1 MAIKVTWEKGYG
13 RLPRM
18 QWSLEDPALETF
30 ARFGVV
36 HELTAGEDV
45 FEQGRH
51 SDALYLVLEGEV
63 AILKDG
69 QEIARLGKSISFGEM
84 GLLLGRPR
92 GAAARAIVDSR
103 ILELCQGDIDQMLE
117 QEPRWAAWLYRVL
130 AECLAEYLA
139 LAAEE
144 GA

>member
-18 QWSLEDPALETF
+18 QWSLEEPALE
-30 ARFGVV
+30 AYQRFGVV

-63 AILKDG
+63 ALLKDG
-69 QEIARLGKSISFGEM
+69 AEIARLGKNISFGEM

-92 GAAARAIVDSR
+92 GAAARAFCDSR
-103 ILELCQGDIDQMLE
+103 VLELAQTDINQMLE
-117 QEPRWAAWLYRVL
+117 DEPIWAARLYRVL

-139 LAAEE
+139 LAVED
-144 GA
+144 

>member
-18 QWSLEDPALETF
+18 QWSLEDPALE
-30 ARFGVV
+30 AYQRFGVV
-36 HELTAGEDV
+36 HELTEGEDV

-63 AILKDG
+63 ALLKDG
-69 QEIARLGKSISFGEM
+69 AEIARLGKSISFGEM

-92 GAAARAIVDSR
+92 GAAARAFTDSR
-103 ILELCQGDIDQMLE
+103 VLELAQSDIDQMLE
-117 QEPRWAAWLYRVL
+117 DEPIWAARLYRVL

-144 GA
+144 

>member
-1 MAIKVTWEKGYG
+1 MAIKVTWEPGYG

-30 ARFGVV
+30 SRFGVV
-36 HELTAGEDV
+36 HELTAGENV
-45 FEQGRH
+45 FEQGRA

-69 QEIARLGKSISFGEM
+69 HEIARLGKSISFGEM
-84 GLLLGRPR
+84 GLLLHRPR
-92 GAAARAIVDSR
+92 GAGARAVMDAR
-103 ILELCQGDIDQMLE
+103 ILELSQTDIDQMLE
-117 QEPRWAAWLYRVL
+117 DEPAWAAKLYRVL

-139 LAAEE
+139 LSAED
-144 GA
+144 

>member
-18 QWSLEDPALETF
+18 QWSLEDPALKTF
-30 ARFGVV
+30 ERFGVV
-36 HELTAGEDV
+36 HELTGGEDV

-84 GLLLGRPR
+84 GLLLHRPR
-92 GAAARAIVDSR
+92 GAAARAVMDSR
-103 ILELCQGDIDQMLE
+103 VLELCQGDIDQMLE
-117 QEPRWAAWLYRVL
+117 DELRWAAKLYQVL

-139 LAAEE
+139 LAVED
-144 GA
+144 